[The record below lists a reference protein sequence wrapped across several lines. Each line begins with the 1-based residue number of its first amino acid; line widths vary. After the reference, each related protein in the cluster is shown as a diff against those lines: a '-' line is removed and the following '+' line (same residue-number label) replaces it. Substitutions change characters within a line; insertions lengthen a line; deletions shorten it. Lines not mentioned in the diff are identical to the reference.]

1 VLITIRILLKYI
13 QGLSELADQNN
24 MVKSSSFG
32 NNRKNIL
39 KNPSS
44 LDFKIRTL
52 LIDQSRVH
60 RYKITLKNYIS
71 NYRKKFDCCKDIII
85 EYYVIINYF

>member
-1 VLITIRILLKYI
+1 VLCRYII
-13 QGLSELADQNN
+13 QGLPELADQNN
-24 MVKSSSFG
+24 TVKSLSSG

-44 LDFKIRTL
+44 LDFKIRTF
-52 LIDQSRVH
+52 LIDQSCVDI
-60 RYKITLKNYIS
+60 KLSTLKNYIG
-71 NYRKKFDCCKDIII
+71 NYRNKFDCCKDIII